1 MTIVSVL
8 GGGAWGTALAL
19 VSHRADNKTLLW
31 TRDLQ
36 TAEHLAKDKEN
47 QRSLPGIALPTDL
60 TITSSLEEA
69 LNADIILLAVP
80 AQTVRNLLGQ
90 IKPYVSKNGY
100 LVVCSKGIEIG
111 TGLLMSEVIHES
123 LPEIS
128 VSVLSGPT
136 FARDVASGQ
145 PTAATLSAREIETSR
160 WLASTLS
167 SQNFRVYPSNDI
179 IGVEVSGALKNVIA
193 IAAGIA
199 TARGYGDSARA
210 SLITRGLAEITRL
223 GMAKG
228 AHPETFLGPSGVG
241 DIILTCTSTQS
252 RNMSLGITIG
262 HKNIVTEAM
271 LKGCLLTEGVFTAK
285 AAVELA
291 SVLEVELPICRGV
304 NNILHH
310 QSPIDSEIITL
321 LSRPLKTET
330 HSH

>member
-19 VSHRADNKTLLW
+19 VSHRAENKTLLW

-36 TAEHLAKDKEN
+36 SAEHLKQYKEN

-60 TITSSLEEA
+60 VVTSSLKEA

-80 AQTVRNLLGQ
+80 AQTVRSLIQQ
-90 IKPYVSKNGY
+90 IKPYISKNGY

-111 TGLLMSEVIHES
+111 TGLLMTEIIYAI

-193 IAAGIA
+193 IASGIA

-241 DIILTCTSTQS
+241 DIVLTCTSTQS

-262 HKNIVTEAM
+262 HNNIVTEAM
-271 LKGCLLTEGVFTAK
+271 LKGCLLTEGIFTAK

-291 SVLEVELPICRGV
+291 SVLEVELPICKGV
-304 NNILHH
+304 NNILHY
-310 QSPIDSEIITL
+310 QSSIDSEITRL
-321 LSRPLKTET
+321 LSRPLKNEA

>member
-1 MTIVSVL
+1 MTTVSVL

-31 TRDLQ
+31 TRDLKN
-36 TAEHLAKDKEN
+36 AEDLNKYKEN
-47 QRSLPGIALPTDL
+47 QKALPGIVLPDDL
-60 TITSSLEEA
+60 IMTSSLKEA

-80 AQTVRNLLGQ
+80 AQTIRGLIEQ
-90 IKPYVSKNGY
+90 IKPYISKNAY

-111 TGLLMSEVIHES
+111 TGLLMNELIYEL
-123 LPEIS
+123 LPETS

-145 PTAATLSAREIETSR
+145 PTAATLSTKEIETSR

-167 SQNFRVYPSNDI
+167 SLNFRVYPSNDI

-193 IAAGIA
+193 IAVGIA

-241 DIILTCTSTQS
+241 DIVLTCTSTQS

-262 HKNIVTEAM
+262 HKNIVKEEM
-271 LKGCLLTEGVFTAK
+271 LKGYLLTEGVFTAK

-291 SVLEVELPICRGV
+291 SVLDVDLPICKGI

-310 QSPIDSEIITL
+310 QSPIDSEIATL

-330 HSH
+330 HSY

>member
-8 GGGAWGTALAL
+8 GSGAWGTALAL
-19 VSHRADNKTLLW
+19 VSHRADNKTVLW

-36 TAEHLAKDKEN
+36 SAEHMEKYKEN
-47 QRSLPGIALPTDL
+47 QRALPGIVLPPDL
-60 TITSSLEEA
+60 TITSSLKEA
-69 LNADIILLAVP
+69 LKADIILLAVP
-80 AQTVRNLLGQ
+80 AQTVRSLIEK
-90 IKPYVSKNGY
+90 IKPYISKNGY

-111 TGLLMSEVIHES
+111 TGLLMTEIIYEL

-145 PTAATLSAREIETSR
+145 PTAATLSTREIETSR

-241 DIILTCTSTQS
+241 DIVLTCTSTQS

-285 AAVELA
+285 AAVDLA
-291 SVLEVELPICRGV
+291 SILEVELPICKGV
-304 NNILHH
+304 NNILHR
-310 QSPIDSEIITL
+310 QSPIDSEITTL